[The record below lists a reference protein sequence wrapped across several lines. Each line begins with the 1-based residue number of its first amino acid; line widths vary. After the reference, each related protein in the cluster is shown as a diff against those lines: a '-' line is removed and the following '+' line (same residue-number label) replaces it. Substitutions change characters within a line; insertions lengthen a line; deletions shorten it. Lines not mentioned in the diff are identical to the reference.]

1 MMVEFRNDFAVFN
14 YFLVQLCIIFNK
26 DTVSKMRI

>member
-14 YFLVQLCIIFNK
+14 WFLLQLCVIFNK
-26 DTVSKMRI
+26 DTVSEMRI

>member
-14 YFLVQLCIIFNK
+14 WFLVQLCVIFNK
-26 DTVSKMRI
+26 GTVSEMRI

>member
-14 YFLVQLCIIFNK
+14 WFLVQLCFIFNK
-26 DTVSKMRI
+26 DIVSEMRI